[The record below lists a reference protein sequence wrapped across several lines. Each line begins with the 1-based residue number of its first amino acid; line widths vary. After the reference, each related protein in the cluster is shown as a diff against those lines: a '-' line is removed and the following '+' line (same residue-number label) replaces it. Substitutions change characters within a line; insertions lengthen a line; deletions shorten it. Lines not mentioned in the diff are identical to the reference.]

1 MVRVGKA
8 WRGSGE
14 RLPCG
19 GARCIQSTF
28 RRQGRRHRSAV
39 GDCCD
44 EPATGKCQLRAPDL
58 LRVVL
63 AREHRPQ
70 PRPAPGPCICDRGHP
85 RAGHGAGRIGRACG
99 RAGRS
104 GNQVTT
110 LVGVVA
116 DTHCPEFLDRL
127 PDSIFKVLD
136 GVQVVLHA
144 GDVNAASTLDELARI
159 APVEAVRGDHDTA
172 LDSLPSSREM
182 TVEGRRIVLVHGNRS
197 RWIEEP
203 QTLIWTL
210 SLGHLHPNKSLPR
223 ALLRRFAGA
232 DAIVFGHTHRA
243 HVEVRAST
251 LLFNPG
257 GVHQWNPETAARRLT
272 QKPGWFEWSWLQ
284 FSRHL
289 RRYPAP
295 SVGILE
301 VTPSAIVPTV
311 VEL

>member
-1 MVRVGKA
+1 M
-8 WRGSGE
+8 
-14 RLPCG
+14 
-19 GARCIQSTF
+19 T
-28 RRQGRRHRSAV
+28 
-39 GDCCD
+39 
-44 EPATGKCQLRAPDL
+44 T
-58 LRVVL
+58 
-63 AREHRPQ
+63 
-70 PRPAPGPCICDRGHP
+70 
-85 RAGHGAGRIGRACG
+85 RI
-99 RAGRS
+99 
-104 GNQVTT
+104 
-110 LVGVVA
+110 GVVA
-116 DTHCPEFLDRL
+116 DTHSPEFLDRL
-127 PDSIFKVLD
+127 PDRLFAVLR
-136 GVQVVLHA
+136 GVDLILHA
-144 GDVNAASTLDELARI
+144 GDVGGLETIAELERI
-159 APVEAVRGDHDTA
+159 APVEAVGGDHDGG
-172 LDSLPSSREM
+172 LSLPANREV

-301 VTPSAIVPTV
+301 VTPSAIVPTI